1 MQCLISKRPPGTD
14 SGELMAM
21 NGSTWRKHPF
31 IIGNKYIA
39 RKDNPDFSLGNIASG
54 QEYLLNYIGHSHYD
68 GASIFTFK
76 CLSSD
81 ELVGGGS
88 IMRQKHYA

>member
-1 MQCLISKRPPGTD
+1 
-14 SGELMAM
+14 MAM

-39 RKDNPDFSLGNIASG
+39 RKDNPDFSLGNIALG
-54 QEYLLNYIGHSHYD
+54 QEYLLNYISHSHYD

-81 ELVGGGS
+81 ESVSWWWFDNAPEALCLDNFS
-88 IMRQKHYA
+88 LIT